1 MNAMNKVLAIMLL
14 LATALSASI
23 ALAKTTSKTIS
34 VSATLTNGS
43 STTVNVSII
52 GNSVHE
58 AIGHDRQGSSPTRQ
72 TLMPVVRIG
81 FDMDRP
87 VYFVKRVTWDKP
99 HRQLT
104 IDF

>member
-1 MNAMNKVLAIMLL
+1 
-14 LATALSASI
+14 
-23 ALAKTTSKTIS
+23 
-34 VSATLTNGS
+34 
-43 STTVNVSII
+43 
-52 GNSVHE
+52 
-58 AIGHDRQGSSPTRQ
+58 
-72 TLMPVVRIG
+72 MPVVRIG